1 MTRLRPVLDDLTYAD
16 LLAQAM
22 GRIPAVAP
30 GWTDHNPGDPGITL
44 LELFA
49 WFAEMLVY
57 QADQLPADRTD
68 AFLRL
73 LNGPDWT
80 RTADLGAAVAEAR
93 TTLHSPWR
101 AATADDVVQL
111 LTRAWPDGVADRRSL
126 RRVRCLP
133 GRDLTQ
139 DGGGDRPAPGHLSIV
154 VVPAPEDGDPG
165 LPQAPPELCAAL
177 LAWLEPRRLLGV
189 RHVVVGPTYVPVT
202 VTARLVLRED
212 YAPAAVARSGVLTDA
227 AIALEAGRLAAA
239 AVSAYLHPLTGGADG
254 AGWPFGRAVHAS
266 ELYALLDR
274 QPGVDHV
281 DDLAFVDPP
290 ADRRVVVDGEVTG
303 IRLAPHELV
312 AVTVVD
318 DTGRPGPL
326 PVIRPEGVGVA

>member
-16 LLAQAM
+16 LLAQAV

-30 GWTDHNPGDPGITL
+30 QWTDHNPSDPGITL

-57 QADQLPADRTD
+57 QADQLPPDRTD

-80 RTADLGAAVAEAR
+80 RATDLDTAVAQTL
-93 TTLHSPWR
+93 TTLNSPWR
-101 AATADDVVQL
+101 AATAGDVVDL
-111 LTRAWPDGVADRRSL
+111 LTRVWPDGAAGRPL

-133 GRDLTQ
+133 GRDLSRDSSGAQ
-139 DGGGDRPAPGHLSIV
+139 PAPGHLSIV
-154 VVPAPEDGDPG
+154 VVPAPAGADAA
-165 LPQAPPELCAAL
+165 LPEAPPELCSAV

-202 VTARLVLRED
+202 VTAELVLRED
-212 YAPAAVARSGVLTDA
+212 YAPTSVARSGVLTDA
-227 AIALEAGRLAAA
+227 AIALEAGRLAGA
-239 AVSAYLHPLTGGADG
+239 AVTAYLDPLGGGADG
-254 AGWPFGRAVHAS
+254 TGWPFGRPVYAS

-274 QPGVDHV
+274 QPGVDYV
-281 DDLAFVDPP
+281 DGLTFPGAP
-290 ADRRVVVDGEVTG
+290 ADRQILVDGELTG

-318 DTGRPGPL
+318 GAGQPGQLTVTWPH
-326 PVIRPEGVGVA
+326 EMSGS

>member
-1 MTRLRPVLDDLTYAD
+1 MTRLRPTLDDLTYAD
-16 LLAQAM
+16 LLAQAT

-30 GWTDHNPGDPGITL
+30 EWTDHNPADPGITL

-57 QADQLPADRTD
+57 QADQLPADRTE

-80 RTADLGAAVAEAR
+80 RTSDLDDAVAETL
-93 TTLHSPWR
+93 TTLRSPWR
-101 AATADDVVQL
+101 AATADDVVAL
-111 LTRAWPDGVADRRSL
+111 LTRVWPDGAADGRSL

-133 GRDLTQ
+133 GRDLSP

-154 VVPAPEDGDPG
+154 VVPAPEEGDAG

-212 YAPAAVARSGVLTDA
+212 YAPTAVARSGVLTDA
-227 AIALEAGRLAAA
+227 AIAAEAGRLAAA
-239 AVSAYLHPLTGGADG
+239 AVSAHLHPLTGGADG

-274 QPGVDHV
+274 QPGVDYV
-281 DDLAFVDPP
+281 DGLRFVDPP
-290 ADRRVVVDGEVTG
+290 ADRQVLVDGEVTG
-303 IRLAPHELV
+303 IRLASHELV
-312 AVTVVD
+312 SVAVVD
-318 DTGRPGPL
+318 DTGRTDRLTVTWP
-326 PVIRPEGVGVA
+326 REAGVA